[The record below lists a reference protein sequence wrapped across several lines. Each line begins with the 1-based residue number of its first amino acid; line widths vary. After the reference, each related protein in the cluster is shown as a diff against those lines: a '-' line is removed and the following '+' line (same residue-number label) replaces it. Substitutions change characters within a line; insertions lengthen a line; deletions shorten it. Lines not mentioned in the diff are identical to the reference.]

1 MKISNLP
8 LEELLALKSNLTN
21 KLKSIPFEG
30 YIQIKEN
37 ANKKYIYIRK
47 KENNKTLS
55 EYIGVYS
62 DELFWAVS
70 KSVKEGRKLKKEIAL
85 LNNQIKTLDGKKLL
99 TESIEEAY
107 EANVG
112 PIDEDIN

>member
-1 MKISNLP
+1 MEK
-8 LEELLALKSNLTN
+8 
-21 KLKSIPFEG
+21 
-30 YIQIKEN
+30 
-37 ANKKYIYIRK
+37 NKKINIYTEDRK
-47 KENNKTLS
+47 LQLKNQET
-55 EYIGVYS
+55 G
-62 DELFWAVS
+62 ELFVCYAMFSLNEFGERYIVYTDGFTIVQIS
-70 KSVKEGRKLKKEIAL
+70 KIVDDNFEIITDDKELEIFEPYVEEFL